1 MSIRSTDNI
10 PSLNGIRAGSVLI
23 VVLSHSEF
31 GTIVPGGLGVTIF
44 FFLSGYLITTLMFT
58 EWERSGDIDIL
69 SFYARRIF
77 RLIPPLFITLAIA
90 YGLAYYKFLP
100 GLITA
105 KGLAAQLFYFANYYA
120 LFFDPGNTIPAG
132 TGVL

>member
-77 RLIPPLFITLAIA
+77 RLIPPPYLLPSRSLTASHITNFSL
-90 YGLAYYKFLP
+90 
-100 GLITA
+100 
-105 KGLAAQLFYFANYYA
+105 
-120 LFFDPGNTIPAG
+120 
-132 TGVL
+132 V